1 MKPRYAMLALM
12 GHRRMGMKSLCLP
25 VILLAMASL
34 LSGCATL
41 LAAMRNRAAFYEADT
56 EEVTVQLTSPVEHP
70 SGGSLGNRTFN
81 VRRGDTRETMVSSCG
96 PPGLMIGSNVWV
108 YSNCT
113 PPNAAAM
120 KSHYDTLVVVFVRNQ
135 VQEIRLVSGRTLR
148 DFLET
153 NLPRMRNLE

>member
-1 MKPRYAMLALM
+1 
-12 GHRRMGMKSLCLP
+12 MKSLCFAVLL
-25 VILLAMASL
+25 VIVASL
-34 LSGCATL
+34 LSGCATV

-56 EEVTVQLTSPVEHP
+56 EEVTVQVTSPVEHP

-96 PPGLMIGSNVWV
+96 PPGLMIGSNIWV
-108 YSNCT
+108 YSNCS

-120 KSHYDTLVVVFVRNQ
+120 KSGYDTLVVVFVHNQ
-135 VQEIRLVSGRTLR
+135 VQEIRLVSGRALH
-148 DFLET
+148 DFLER